1 MPGSRGSS
9 DEVQKNACGIELCDR
24 ASVFGHFLQERIPR
38 PPLTSRLD
46 FFSVFH
52 RAGKGHAVSEANIA
66 ADRDTAADA
75 GDLDAGRF
83 DETGEIE
90 RRGIAFR
97 IGYSSKDD

>member
-1 MPGSRGSS
+1 M
-9 DEVQKNACGIELCDR
+9 
-24 ASVFGHFLQERIPR
+24 
-38 PPLTSRLD
+38 TSRLD

-66 ADRDTAADA
+66 ADGDTAADA

-90 RRGIAFR
+90 SRGFAFR
-97 IGYSSKDD
+97 IGVRCKDDFLHRLILQAFQKLFDLEIFRADTIQRGERAMQYVIRP

>member
-1 MPGSRGSS
+1 MKCRKMLVGSKSAIAQAFS
-9 DEVQKNACGIELCDR
+9 DTSFRSGY
-24 ASVFGHFLQERIPR
+24 
-38 PPLTSRLD
+38 PPTFESRLD

-52 RAGKGHAVSEANIA
+52 RAGKGHAVSEANIT

-90 RRGIAFR
+90 SRGLAGAVENR
-97 IGYSSKDD
+97 KEV